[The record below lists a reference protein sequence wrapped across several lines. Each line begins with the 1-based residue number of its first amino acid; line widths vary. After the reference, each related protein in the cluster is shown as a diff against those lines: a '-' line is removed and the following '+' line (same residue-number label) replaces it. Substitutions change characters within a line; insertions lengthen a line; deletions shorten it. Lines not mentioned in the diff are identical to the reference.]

1 MGGLY
6 NIRYFT
12 GGTRHVTT
20 QSAQDTDS
28 LLGLWKYRQLI
39 RSLAWRE
46 ILGRYRGSAGGM
58 VWSLVTPVLM
68 LAVYTAVF
76 SGIFQAR
83 WSQEASSPADY
94 ALQLF
99 VGLLIHGLVAECLNR
114 SPVLIVSNVSY
125 VKRVVFPLA
134 TLPVVTLLSALF
146 HFLIG
151 VAVLLAFQFYFHGTL
166 QLTLL
171 WLPVVLLPYV
181 VLLLGVSW
189 ALAALGVYLRDI
201 NQLTGLLTL
210 ILMFLS
216 PVFYPASALPER
228 FRGIFQMNPLTLIIE
243 QARDVVLNGRS
254 PNLLALGLYLLVGLV
269 VCVLAY
275 RLFSVM
281 KRGFADV
288 L

>member
-1 MGGLY
+1 MTTPHTHSREGL
-6 NIRYFT
+6 I
-12 GGTRHVTT
+12 
-20 QSAQDTDS
+20 
-28 LLGLWKYRQLI
+28 GLWQHRHLI

-68 LAVYTAVF
+68 LAVYTFVF

-83 WSQEASSPADY
+83 WSQDASSPADY

-99 VGLLIHGLVAECLNR
+99 VGLLLHGLVAECLNR
-114 SPVLIVSNVSY
+114 SPVLIVGNVSY

-146 HFLIG
+146 HFFIG
-151 VAVLLAFQFYFHGTL
+151 VVVLLAFQLYFHGTL
-166 QLTLL
+166 QWTLF
-171 WLPVVLLPYV
+171 WLPVVVLPYL
-181 VLLLGVSW
+181 VLLLGITW
-189 ALAALGVYLRDI
+189 GLAALGVYLRDI
-201 NQLTGLLTL
+201 TQITGLLTI

-228 FRGIFQMNPLTLIIE
+228 FRGIFNLNPLTLIIE
-243 QARDVVLNGRS
+243 QARDVVLNGVS
-254 PNLLALGLYLLVGLV
+254 PDLLSLGLYFVLSCV
-269 VCVLAY
+269 VCVMGF
-275 RLFSVM
+275 RMFSIM

>member
-1 MGGLY
+1 M
-6 NIRYFT
+6 
-12 GGTRHVTT
+12 TT
-20 QSAQDTDS
+20 QPAQDTDS

-151 VAVLLAFQFYFHGTL
+151 VGVLLAFQLYFHGTL
-166 QLTLL
+166 QLTLF
-171 WLPVVLLPYV
+171 WLPVVLVPYL
-181 VLLLGVSW
+181 VLLLGISW
-189 ALAALGVYLRDI
+189 VLAALGVYLRDI

-243 QARDVVLNGRS
+243 QAREVVLNGRG
-254 PNLLALGLYLLVGLV
+254 PDLLALGLYLLVGLV
-269 VCVLAY
+269 VCVLGY
-275 RLFSVM
+275 RMFSVM

>member
-1 MGGLY
+1 MSSPSINSPSGL
-6 NIRYFT
+6 R
-12 GGTRHVTT
+12 
-20 QSAQDTDS
+20 
-28 LLGLWKYRQLI
+28 GLWNHRHLI

-46 ILGRYRGSAGGM
+46 ILGRYRGSAGGL

-68 LAVYTAVF
+68 LAVYTFVF

-83 WSQEASSPADY
+83 WSQEATSPADY

-99 VGLLIHGLVAECLNR
+99 VGLLLHGLVAECLNR
-114 SPVLIVSNVSY
+114 SPVLIVGNVSY
-125 VKRVVFPLA
+125 VKRVVFPLD
-134 TLPVVTLLSALF
+134 TLPVVTLVSALF
-146 HFLIG
+146 HFMIG
-151 VAVLLAFQFYFHGTL
+151 VAVLLAFQLFFHGSLQWTL
-166 QLTLL
+166 V
-171 WLPVVLLPYV
+171 WLPVVLLPYL

-201 NQLTGLLTL
+201 SQLTGLLTI

-228 FRGIFQMNPLTLIIE
+228 FRGLFNLNPLTLIIE
-243 QARDVVLNGRS
+243 QARDVVLNGVMPDFVS
-254 PNLLALGLYLLVGLV
+254 LGIYFVLSLVACFLGH
-269 VCVLAY
+269 
-275 RLFSVM
+275 RMFSVM

>member
-1 MGGLY
+1 M
-6 NIRYFT
+6 
-12 GGTRHVTT
+12 
-20 QSAQDTDS
+20 
-28 LLGLWKYRQLI
+28 LGLWKYRHLI

-58 VWSLVTPVLM
+58 IWSLITPVLM

-114 SPVLIVSNVSY
+114 SPILIVSNVSY

-134 TLPVVTLLSALF
+134 TLPVVTLASAVF

-151 VAVLLAFQFYFHGTL
+151 MGVLLAFQFYFHGTL
-166 QLTLL
+166 QWTLL
-171 WLPVVLLPYV
+171 WLPVVIVPYLI
-181 VLLLGVSW
+181 LLLGASW
-189 ALAALGVYLRDI
+189 ILAALGVYLRDI
-201 NQLTGLLTL
+201 SQLTGLLTL

-228 FRGIFQMNPLTLIIE
+228 FRGIFNINPLTLIIE
-243 QARDVVLNGRS
+243 QAREVVLNGRS
-254 PNLLALGLYLLVGLV
+254 PDLPALGLYLLVGLI
-269 VCVLAY
+269 VCIAGY
-275 RLFSVM
+275 RLFAVM

>member
-1 MGGLY
+1 MSSPS
-6 NIRYFT
+6 I
-12 GGTRHVTT
+12 
-20 QSAQDTDS
+20 QAQDS
-28 LLGLWKYRQLI
+28 LRGLLKHRHLI

-68 LAVYTAVF
+68 LAVYTFVF

-83 WSQEASSPADY
+83 WSQDATSPADY

-99 VGLLIHGLVAECLNR
+99 VGLLLHGLVAECLNR
-114 SPVLIVSNVSY
+114 SPVLIVGNVSY
-125 VKRVVFPLA
+125 VKRVVFPLD
-134 TLPVVTLLSALF
+134 TLPVVTMISALF

-151 VAVLLAFQFYFHGTL
+151 VAVLLAFQLYFHGTL
-166 QLTLL
+166 QWTLF
-171 WLPVVLLPYV
+171 WLPVVVLPYL

-189 ALAALGVYLRDI
+189 GLAALGVYLRDI
-201 NQLTGLLTL
+201 TQITGLLTI

-228 FRGIFQMNPLTLIIE
+228 FRGIFNLNPLTLIIE
-243 QARDVVLNGRS
+243 QSRDVVLNGIA
-254 PNLLALGLYLLVGLV
+254 PNLTALGLYLVMSVVVCLVGH
-269 VCVLAY
+269 
-275 RLFSVM
+275 RMFSYM